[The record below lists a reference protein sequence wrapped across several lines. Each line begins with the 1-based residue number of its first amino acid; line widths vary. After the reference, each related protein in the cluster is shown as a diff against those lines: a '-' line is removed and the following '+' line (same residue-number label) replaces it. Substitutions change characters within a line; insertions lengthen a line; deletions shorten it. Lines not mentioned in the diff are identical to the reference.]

1 MKDGT
6 GNACSW
12 SRCLL
17 PNSLAGQLIGF
28 MLLALVLSQGIGFL
42 IYWDERGHALREAL
56 KEEFLVRSASV
67 ARLLE
72 SSPRVY
78 HAGILHAV
86 GTNYT
91 RFWLTDENPDDI
103 VAWQQEAWHRLKQ
116 PLPAGPTQEVPPPQP
131 DTVAG
136 RDEGA
141 RAGSGFVGQ
150 PAIAAEA
157 VSWSALSPAAWAL
170 HRPARYVR
178 LDDTYG
184 SGLTVRLSNGQ
195 WLNAAFAKPTG
206 GSAWLSQSSVSLVIT
221 AILLSMIAVLAAR
234 RIARPLRRLAYAAEA
249 FGRGEEAVHLPEE
262 GPSDV
267 RRTAEAFN
275 RMQDRLRRFVADR
288 TSMLAAI
295 GHDLRTPITSLRLR
309 AEFVADKEMRDKILS
324 TLDEMQMITEA
335 TLAFAREDAVGEA
348 TRLVDLAAL
357 VESLCSDLAD
367 IGWDVT
373 FVECE
378 RTPYRCRPAALRR
391 AFRNLIENAVR
402 YGTTARVAVQWSQ
415 EWLEVVV
422 DDSGP
427 GIPET
432 QLEQVFAPFARLESS
447 RSRATGGVG
456 LGLSIART
464 MARSHGGDIILV
476 NRQGGGLRAVI
487 RLPRDRGPSDQPR

>member
-1 MKDGT
+1 M
-6 GNACSW
+6 
-12 SRCLL
+12 
-17 PNSLAGQLIGF
+17 PNSLTGQLIGF
-28 MLLALVLSQGIGFL
+28 MLLALVLSQGISFL
-42 IYWDERGHALREAL
+42 IYWDERGHALREVL

-78 HAGILHAV
+78 HAGILQAV

-103 VAWQQEAWHRLKQ
+103 VTWQQEAWRRLKQ
-116 PLPAGPTQEVPPPQP
+116 PLPAGPAQEVAPPQP
-131 DTVAG
+131 DTMAG

-141 RAGSGFVGQ
+141 RSGSGIVGR

-157 VSWSALSPAAWAL
+157 ASWSALSPAAWAL

-195 WLNAAFAKPTG
+195 WLNVAFAKPTG
-206 GSAWLSQSSVSLVIT
+206 GSAWLSQSSVSLAIT
-221 AILLSMIAVLAAR
+221 AILLSLIAVLAAR

-249 FGRGEEAVHLPEE
+249 FGRGEETVHLPEE

-309 AEFVADKEMRDKILS
+309 AEFVADKEMRDKILT

-335 TLAFAREDAVGEA
+335 TLAFAREDAVGET

-357 VESLCSDLAD
+357 AESLCSDLAD
-367 IGWDVT
+367 LDWDVT

-391 AFRNLIENAVR
+391 ALRNLIENAVR
-402 YGTTARVAVQWSQ
+402 YGAAASVAVQPSQ
-415 EWLEVVV
+415 EWLEIIV
-422 DDSGP
+422 DDNGP
-427 GIPET
+427 GIPDA

-464 MARSHGGDIILV
+464 MARSHGGDIVLV
-476 NRQGGGLRAVI
+476 NRQAGGLRAVI
-487 RLPRDRGPSDQPR
+487 RLPRDRVPLDRPQ